1 MKEIK
6 NLLFLTIFIIILYII
21 KCQNN
26 QTKENSI
33 QNTQDLFEGIYRI
46 DSLFNGFSLTIQKDN
61 LFFSQTLNG
70 KGENFYITSSFE
82 NSYFIISRQENKIL
96 GIDDENKLHM
106 YKKDDNI
113 NIEKTYWKLINYNNI
128 PNVYLI
134 QNVFNK
140 KFLEIKPENNKLRCK
155 NSVLYDPLNKLDKV
169 KNETKF
175 FFFKLFEDLQI
186 RPIDKEKL
194 RKEDIDVFI
203 KYTDRTDKTLNRKG
217 INEKRQEKD
226 LESLKFSIRSV
237 FKYIPWIRKI
247 FIVMPNKK
255 VRFFKPIEEIK
266 DKIVYV
272 NDKDLIGFDTLN
284 SASIQFNLFRLEAY
298 GISENFIYMDDNY
311 FFGGNLKKSDLFYY
325 DDESKKVVPAVVNNY
340 FYELNKQDLIKSY
353 NKLFRKKETFN
364 PYEYLG
370 WKLSMLASEK
380 LLVENYN
387 ISFVNL
393 EFTHNAI
400 PLNIND
406 LKEIYNLIQSKY
418 KYANETLYSLDR
430 NILTLQSQHLFS
442 LYALNIKKRKVHSIE
457 YNHIGLN
464 QVIKAYLYTKMFSIM
479 GGGEFSHQHEKV
491 KNILNSRFPVPIQ
504 YEIENVKNKEEK
516 KEFNETT
523 YINKTELKMIEKM
536 YKIELIYY
544 IFIYWGLIIAIS
556 IMIFV
561 IIYYLF
567 NLNKKN
573 NIYKR
578 NNYAKLKVYDN

>member
-1 MKEIK
+1 
-6 NLLFLTIFIIILYII
+6 
-21 KCQNN
+21 
-26 QTKENSI
+26 
-33 QNTQDLFEGIYRI
+33 
-46 DSLFNGFSLTIQKDN
+46 
-61 LFFSQTLNG
+61 
-70 KGENFYITSSFE
+70 
-82 NSYFIISRQENKIL
+82 
-96 GIDDENKLHM
+96 
-106 YKKDDNI
+106 
-113 NIEKTYWKLINYNNI
+113 
-128 PNVYLI
+128 
-134 QNVFNK
+134 
-140 KFLEIKPENNKLRCK
+140 
-155 NSVLYDPLNKLDKV
+155 
-169 KNETKF
+169 
-175 FFFKLFEDLQI
+175 
-186 RPIDKEKL
+186 
-194 RKEDIDVFI
+194 
-203 KYTDRTDKTLNRKG
+203 
-217 INEKRQEKD
+217 
-226 LESLKFSIRSV
+226 
-237 FKYIPWIRKI
+237 
-247 FIVMPNKK
+247 MPNKK

-272 NDKDLIGFDTLN
+272 NEKDLIGFDTLN
-284 SASIQFNLFRLEAY
+284 IASIQFNLFRLEAY

-325 DDESKKVVPAVVNNY
+325 DDELKKVVPAVVNNY

-406 LKEIYNLIQSKY
+406 LKEIYNLIESKY

-457 YNHIGLN
+457 YNHLGLN